1 MSAAVSFRNTE
12 FYEKNK
18 KDLETFSD
26 RAVVLLPIDE
36 IQTNPFQP
44 RKIFT
49 KEALSELSESIREYG
64 VLQPITVRRMQ
75 DSSYELIAG
84 ERRLRASRLAALD
97 YIPAIIYD
105 FDDDDSA
112 VIALIENLQRESL
125 SFLEEAEAY
134 YCLVMDHGITQE
146 RLAQKVGK
154 SQSTI
159 ANKVRLLKLPPL
171 VQKIIHDNNLTERH
185 ARALLR
191 LPDEQLQ
198 LKALKAICDHHYT
211 VQKTEEFVNDI
222 LTKAVIPYK
231 KANDLPPKKMS
242 NDPLP
247 STKQMVIGEINLF
260 VKNLKALIHGIVRS
274 GLIVHAAQFDRK
286 DYYEFVIRIPKS
298 DNGLCQKSEF

>member
-1 MSAAVSFRNTE
+1 MSVAISFAETEYYNKNRKDNENT
-12 FYEKNK
+12 
-18 KDLETFSD
+18 SD
-26 RAVVLLPIDE
+26 RKVVLLPIDE
-36 IQTNPFQP
+36 VKTNPFQP

-49 KEALSELSESIREYG
+49 KEALTELSESIREYG
-64 VLQPITVRRMQ
+64 VLQPISVRKL
-75 DSSYELIAG
+75 SGGTYELIAG
-84 ERRLRASRLAALD
+84 ERRLRASKLAELK
-97 YIPAIIYD
+97 YIPAIIYE
-105 FDDDDSA
+105 FDDEDSA

-146 RLAQKVGK
+146 QLAQKVGK

-211 VQKTEEFVNDI
+211 VQQTEEFISEI
-222 LTKAVIPYK
+222 LDKSVIPYK
-231 KANDLPPKKMS
+231 KPPVTPERKNYGDS
-242 NDPLP
+242 AA
-247 STKQMVIGEINLF
+247 STRRMVIDEINMF
-260 VKNLKALIHGIVRS
+260 VRNLKSLVNSIVRS
-274 GLIVHAAQFDRK
+274 GLIAQAAQFDRK
-286 DYYEFVIRIPKS
+286 DYYEFVIRIPKKENGIAS
-298 DNGLCQKSEF
+298 KTDN

>member
-1 MSAAVSFRNTE
+1 MSAAVSFRNAE
-12 FYEKNK
+12 IYNRDR
-18 KDLETFSD
+18 KDFDTSSD

-36 IQTNPFQP
+36 VKTNPFQP

-49 KEALSELSESIREYG
+49 TEALTELSESIREYG
-64 VLQPITVRRMQ
+64 VLQPITVRKLQ
-75 DSSYELIAG
+75 NDSYELIAG
-84 ERRLRASRLAALD
+84 ERRLRASRLAAME

-146 RLAQKVGK
+146 KLAQKVGK

-211 VQKTEEFVNDI
+211 VQRTEEFISDI
-222 LTKAVIPYK
+222 LSKNVLPYK
-231 KANDLPPKKMS
+231 KTNEQASKKIL
-242 NDPLP
+242 NDPVV

-260 VKNLKALIHGIVRS
+260 VKSKFTFFHFFR
-274 GLIVHAAQFDRK
+274 
-286 DYYEFVIRIPKS
+286 
-298 DNGLCQKSEF
+298 

>member
-1 MSAAVSFRNTE
+1 MSVAISFAEAGYYNGNGE
-12 FYEKNK
+12 G
-18 KDLETFSD
+18 LENSSD
-26 RAVVLLPIDE
+26 RKVVQLLIDE
-36 IQTNPFQP
+36 IKTNPFQP
-44 RKIFT
+44 RKIFI

-64 VLQPITVRRMQ
+64 VLQPITVRKL
-75 DSSYELIAG
+75 SNGTYELIAG
-84 ERRLRASRLAALD
+84 ERRLRASKMAD
-97 YIPAIIYD
+97 MKYIPAIIYE

-146 RLAQKVGK
+146 QLAQKVGK

-171 VQKIIHDNNLTERH
+171 VQKIINDNNLTERH

-211 VQKTEEFVNDI
+211 VQKTEDFISDI
-222 LTKAVIPYK
+222 LAKNVIPYK
-231 KANDLPPKKMS
+231 KSNEFSGKK
-242 NDPLP
+242 NYEECGL
-247 STKQMVIGEINLF
+247 STRRMVINEINLF
-260 VKNLKALIHGIVRS
+260 VRNLKSLINSIVRS

-286 DYYEFVIRIPKS
+286 DYYEFVIRIPKK
-298 DNGLCQKSEF
+298 DNGLSSNAEF

>member
-1 MSAAVSFRNTE
+1 MSTAISFAKTD
-12 FYEKNK
+12 YYK
-18 KDLETFSD
+18 KGRQELETVPD
-26 RAVVLLPIDE
+26 RKVVSLPIDE
-36 IQTNPFQP
+36 IKTNPFQP

-49 KEALSELSESIREYG
+49 KEALTELSESIREYG
-64 VLQPITVRRMQ
+64 VLQPITVRRLL
-75 DSSYELIAG
+75 DGTYELIAG
-84 ERRLRASRLAALD
+84 ERRLRASKMAAME
-97 YIPAIIYD
+97 YIPAIIYE

-146 RLAQKVGK
+146 QLAVKVGK

-222 LTKAVIPYK
+222 LSKNVVPYK
-231 KANDLPPKKMS
+231 KTNDYPGKKH
-242 NDPLP
+242 NDDRNL
-247 STKQMVIGEINLF
+247 STRQMVVNEINMF
-260 VKNLKALIHGIVRS
+260 VRNLKALIHSIVRS
-274 GLIVHAAQFDRK
+274 GLIVHAAQFNRK
-286 DYYEFVIRIPKS
+286 DYYEFVIRIPKKE
-298 DNGLCQKSEF
+298 NGLPNSDDF

>member
-1 MSAAVSFRNTE
+1 MSVAISFAE
-12 FYEKNK
+12 EDYYK
-18 KDLETFSD
+18 KDILETRDISE
-26 RAVVLLPIDE
+26 RKIVSLPIDE
-36 IQTNPFQP
+36 ITTNPFQP

-49 KEALSELSESIREYG
+49 KEALTELSESIREYG
-64 VLQPITVRRMQ
+64 VLQPITVRKLQ
-75 DSSYELIAG
+75 NGTYELIAG
-84 ERRLRASRLAALD
+84 ERRLRASKLAD
-97 YIPAIIYD
+97 MRYIPAIIYE

-112 VIALIENLQRESL
+112 VVALIENLQRESL

-146 RLAQKVGK
+146 QLAQKVGK

-198 LKALKAICDHHYT
+198 LKVLKAICDHHYT
-211 VQKTEEFVNDI
+211 VQKTEDFVSDI
-222 LTKAVIPYK
+222 LKKNVIPYK
-231 KANDLPPKKMS
+231 KSVDYSVKKYR
-242 NDPLP
+242 DDYGL
-247 STKQMVIGEINLF
+247 STRRMVINEINLF
-260 VKNLKALIHGIVRS
+260 VKNLKSLINSIVRA

-286 DYYEFVIRIPKS
+286 EYYEFIIRIPKK
-298 DNGLCQKSEF
+298 DNGLTAETDF

>member
-1 MSAAVSFRNTE
+1 MSLAISFAESEYYN
-12 FYEKNK
+12 KVK
-18 KDLETFSD
+18 KDIENTSD
-26 RAVVLLPIDE
+26 RKVVSLPIED
-36 IQTNPFQP
+36 IKTNPFQP

-49 KEALSELSESIREYG
+49 KETLNELSESIREYG
-64 VLQPITVRRMQ
+64 VLQPISVRKLPGGT
-75 DSSYELIAG
+75 YELIAG
-84 ERRLRASRLAALD
+84 ERRLRASKLAD
-97 YIPAIIYD
+97 MKYIPAIIYE

-146 RLAQKVGK
+146 QLAQKVGK

-159 ANKVRLLKLPPL
+159 ANKVRLLKLPAL

-211 VQKTEEFVNDI
+211 VQRTEEFVSEI
-222 LTKAVIPYK
+222 LNKSVIPYK
-231 KANDLPPKKMS
+231 KSAAMPEKKHYGDS
-242 NDPLP
+242 
-247 STKQMVIGEINLF
+247 STSTRRMVIDEINLF
-260 VKNLKALIHGIVRS
+260 VRNLKSLVNSIVRS
-274 GLIVHAAQFDRK
+274 GLIVQAAQFDRK
-286 DYYEFVIRIPKS
+286 DYYEFVIRIPKKE
-298 DNGLCQKSEF
+298 NGIASKNDI

>member
-1 MSAAVSFRNTE
+1 MSAAISFAEAKYYN
-12 FYEKNK
+12 KN
-18 KDLETFSD
+18 SD
-26 RAVVLLPIDE
+26 SFESVTDRKVVLLPIDA

-64 VLQPITVRRMQ
+64 VLQPITVRKIQ
-75 DSSYELIAG
+75 DDSYELIAG
-84 ERRLRASRLAALD
+84 ERRLRASRLAAMD

-211 VQKTEEFVNDI
+211 VQRTEEFVSDI
-222 LTKAVIPYK
+222 LSKAVVPYK
-231 KANDLPPKKMS
+231 KNVDVPPKKS
-242 NDPLP
+242 IPDQLP

-286 DYYEFVIRIPKS
+286 DYYEFVIRIPKR
-298 DNGLCQKSEF
+298 DNGLCQKNEI

>member
-1 MSAAVSFRNTE
+1 MSAAVSFAE
-12 FYEKNK
+12 AKYYGESE
-18 KDLETFSD
+18 ETFDDVTD
-26 RAVVLLPIDE
+26 RKVVWLRIDD
-36 IQTNPFQP
+36 IKTNPFQP

-49 KEALSELSESIREYG
+49 KEALTELSESIREYG
-64 VLQPITVRRMQ
+64 VLQPITVRRVAN
-75 DSSYELIAG
+75 DTYELIAG
-84 ERRLRASRLAALD
+84 ERRLRASKMADLQK
-97 YIPAIIYD
+97 IPAIIYE

-146 RLAQKVGK
+146 QLAQKVGK

-211 VQKTEEFVNDI
+211 VQKTEDFISDI
-222 LTKAVIPYK
+222 LSKTVIPYK
-231 KANDLPPKKMS
+231 KSVDVVTKKVANEAV
-242 NDPLP
+242 
-247 STKQMVIGEINLF
+247 STRQLVINEINLF
-260 VKNLKALIHGIVRS
+260 VRNLKGLVNSIIRS
-274 GLIVHAAQFDRK
+274 GLIVQAAQFDRK
-286 DYYEFVIRIPKS
+286 DYYEFIIRIPKKE
-298 DNGLCQKSEF
+298 NGLLKREDF

>member
-1 MSAAVSFRNTE
+1 MSAAISFAEAKYYN
-12 FYEKNK
+12 KN
-18 KDLETFSD
+18 SD
-26 RAVVLLPIDE
+26 SFESVTDRKVVLLPIDA

-64 VLQPITVRRMQ
+64 VLQPITVRKIQ
-75 DSSYELIAG
+75 DDSYELIAG
-84 ERRLRASRLAALD
+84 ERRLRASRLAAMD

-211 VQKTEEFVNDI
+211 VQRTEEFVSDI
-222 LTKAVIPYK
+222 LSKAVVPYK
-231 KANDLPPKKMS
+231 KNVDVPPKKSMP
-242 NDPLP
+242 DQLP

-286 DYYEFVIRIPKS
+286 DYYEFVIRIPKR
-298 DNGLCQKSEF
+298 DNGLCQKNEF

>member
-1 MSAAVSFRNTE
+1 MSAAVSFAEAKYYNESRESFDNI
-12 FYEKNK
+12 
-18 KDLETFSD
+18 SD
-26 RAVVLLPIDE
+26 RRVVWLPIDE
-36 IQTNPFQP
+36 IKTNPFQP

-64 VLQPITVRRMQ
+64 VLQPITVRLVANGT
-75 DSSYELIAG
+75 YELIAG
-84 ERRLRASRLAALD
+84 ERRLRASKMADLQV
-97 YIPAIIYD
+97 IPAIIYE

-146 RLAQKVGK
+146 QLAQKVGK

-211 VQKTEEFVNDI
+211 VQKTEDFISDI
-222 LTKAVIPYK
+222 LAKTVIPYK
-231 KANDLPPKKMS
+231 KSVEVGVKKS
-242 NDPLP
+242 VNETI
-247 STKQMVIGEINLF
+247 STRQMVINEINLF
-260 VKNLKALIHGIVRS
+260 VRSLKGLVNSIIRS
-274 GLIVHAAQFDRK
+274 GLIVQAAQFERK
-286 DYYEFVIRIPKS
+286 DYYEFIIRIPKKE
-298 DNGLCQKSEF
+298 NGLGNREES